1 MSAHTKLN
9 ILFAKL
15 IEAVRS
21 ITGKEKC
28 KLCLYEGYIQVET
41 INITEKDILGQA
53 ITNTPDTIQL
63 VAEIELKREID
74 FLPSEPIDP
83 LIYSKIK
90 PLINSIRYYINYL
103 LNIINK
109 NI

>member
-21 ITGKEKC
+21 IMGKEEY
-28 KLCLYEGYIQVET
+28 KLTLYEGYIQVKK
-41 INITEKDILGQA
+41 INITEKDIIGQA
-53 ITNTPDTIQL
+53 MTHTPDSINQA
-63 VAEIELKREID
+63 AEIELKKQID

-90 PLINSIRYYINYL
+90 PLINSIQYYINYL
-103 LNIINK
+103 LNIIN
-109 NI
+109 

>member
-1 MSAHTKLN
+1 MNAHTKLN

-21 ITGKEKC
+21 IAGKEKC
-28 KLCLYEGYIQVET
+28 KLSLYEGYIQAER
-41 INITEKDILGQA
+41 INIAEKDILGQA
-53 ITNTPDTIQL
+53 IANTPDTIHL
-63 VAEIELKREID
+63 ATEIELIKQID

-83 LIYSKIK
+83 LIYGKIK

-103 LNIINK
+103 LNIINE